1 MAKENDIRARRRSLR
16 LTQQDMAVLLDI
28 TRVTYIKW
36 EENPELIPVGKYN
49 LLMDQFKKLEKL
61 RRSVDGME

>member
-1 MAKENDIRARRRSLR
+1 
-16 LTQQDMAVLLDI
+16 MAVLLDI